1 MNEILNIVKHT
12 LGVLQKSKTPATPLS
27 YEKEFMRQ
35 SQKFKDIPE
44 IIKLKERIKKLSNDE
59 KDLISSND
67 INTSHDLVNILSSRV
82 SDDDLSRFIN
92 HLKEI
97 MEPSLD
103 QTIILTIDKVINE
116 ISLNP
121 KLITNEKYINKL
133 KELSKNRII
142 LDRNILSEKS
152 LDIKK
157 IFSVLGKYLDN
168 SLIQSKNTKDEIYKI
183 KNELSSLDLSN
194 HSHRELVSLQ
204 QKLISTILN
213 LETSITKNEIELI
226 QGSEHYAE
234 LEDKIIKLEKD
245 LKDLSKEKNTDFL
258 TGILNRRAFQSE
270 LDKIDNEYNIFD
282 SKYAIVFYDLDYF
295 KDINDKYGHDCG
307 DTILRSFASLLKKLT
322 RVDDIVSRYGGEE
335 FVTLVHYKDEEEIY
349 RYVKRVKDIM
359 NKNSFIY
366 NDILVKVKFSAGV
379 SLRSDYKSYE
389 DALIAADKY
398 LYKAKFQGRD
408 RIVYNKGSVI

>member
-121 KLITNEKYINKL
+121 KLITNEKFINKL
-133 KELSKNRII
+133 KELCKNIII
-142 LDRNILSEKS
+142 LDRN
-152 LDIKK
+152 
-157 IFSVLGKYLDN
+157 
-168 SLIQSKNTKDEIYKI
+168 
-183 KNELSSLDLSN
+183 
-194 HSHRELVSLQ
+194 
-204 QKLISTILN
+204 
-213 LETSITKNEIELI
+213 
-226 QGSEHYAE
+226 
-234 LEDKIIKLEKD
+234 
-245 LKDLSKEKNTDFL
+245 
-258 TGILNRRAFQSE
+258 
-270 LDKIDNEYNIFD
+270 
-282 SKYAIVFYDLDYF
+282 
-295 KDINDKYGHDCG
+295 
-307 DTILRSFASLLKKLT
+307 
-322 RVDDIVSRYGGEE
+322 
-335 FVTLVHYKDEEEIY
+335 
-349 RYVKRVKDIM
+349 
-359 NKNSFIY
+359 
-366 NDILVKVKFSAGV
+366 
-379 SLRSDYKSYE
+379 
-389 DALIAADKY
+389 
-398 LYKAKFQGRD
+398 
-408 RIVYNKGSVI
+408 